1 MKYYSIK
8 WKDSS
13 LEEIAEGIRNLF
25 LSAPQSHGAFPCI
38 YNFETDC
45 YEGSLFWTA
54 RAIDPIKGFDSAAM
68 SVTVWWAMLWCE
80 DLDDCPEMMSKVERY
95 LNFLSSKQE
104 TNGAIPTYFDSDLT
118 PAEQLRFSATTGLNG
133 AVLAKGARLTGN
145 AEWKDVALE
154 AGRFIKN
161 TIIPSL
167 DFSDFEAYYSCSPKP
182 LYFMDNET
190 GIKPHC
196 NLSIQ
201 WCCDLMLEL
210 YRLTGDKNWLDD
222 GEYLLNIMCLYQQ
235 IWDPPF
241 YPEYLYGGFGV
252 MNTDGEWN
260 DGRQSRFVVTLVEY
274 FEETKNLQY
283 LKRAVAA
290 CRASFALMDIPEN
303 HDGNINQLVLGK
315 QFAKGDA
322 GCGKAVPGVGYAPE
336 NIHHPGFESTK
347 APNQY
352 TCWTGLGWS
361 SGGALSGSAYLD
373 CHIGSAYLDI
383 DELEVIGI
391 DGLQGEFT
399 GSTEVF
405 ISSAVKASS
414 RRVTLRTSKPI
425 QLKVNGIDITFSE
438 INDCCASIWLGC

>member
-1 MKYYSIK
+1 MPFEDYGRKYTYIYELQDSLKKRVINGKNCAGINNISRRGSNFHAWENDLLMAYGMKYYSIK

-274 FEETKNLQY
+274 FEETKI
-283 LKRAVAA
+283 
-290 CRASFALMDIPEN
+290 C
-303 HDGNINQLVLGK
+303 NI
-315 QFAKGDA
+315 
-322 GCGKAVPGVGYAPE
+322 
-336 NIHHPGFESTK
+336 
-347 APNQY
+347 
-352 TCWTGLGWS
+352 
-361 SGGALSGSAYLD
+361 
-373 CHIGSAYLDI
+373 
-383 DELEVIGI
+383 
-391 DGLQGEFT
+391 
-399 GSTEVF
+399 
-405 ISSAVKASS
+405 
-414 RRVTLRTSKPI
+414 
-425 QLKVNGIDITFSE
+425 
-438 INDCCASIWLGC
+438 